1 MNKINN
7 KSLENFKNLPILKL
21 TGNFIG
27 ISAENK
33 VKVNIEFINQT
44 GEKIFEEKIARL
56 NWQGNSS
63 LVFPKKNYSLSLFE
77 KDGVTKYNIKL
88 FQDVPENNKYHL
100 KANYIDPTHARNIV
114 MARILNDLYK
124 NPLPNRS
131 IIDGFPIILYING
144 RKKGLYTLN
153 LKQSA
158 KLYGLDKKNPNHL
171 MFRAEKNTHDHINT
185 KPCAFRALST
195 NNTPNHPM
203 VDWRDKLKKNTSS
216 RDRDKLNRLIQWVMD
231 CENNPTKFKKENSQ
245 YWNTEYLID
254 YYIHSYIFGMLDSLA
269 RNMNI
274 LTYDAKI
281 WYPTFY
287 DMDSSLG
294 LFWNGSI
301 FPTNKKFP
309 DEYQTGDSLLWELV
323 SKAYKE
329 EIKDRYKEL
338 RKEKLSGENIKKYLE
353 EFINEIPEEE
363 YIEEQKNFKYTG
375 GIKFIIKNNP
385 IINQILHTI
394 YPKRWYKI
402 NPERWGNKN
411 FKLNHIKKWIDERL
425 DFVDSQ
431 ITF

>member
-7 KSLENFKNLPILKL
+7 KSLENFKNLPVLRL

-100 KANYIDPTHARNIV
+100 KANYIDPTHARN
-114 MARILNDLYK
+114 
-124 NPLPNRS
+124 
-131 IIDGFPIILYING
+131 
-144 RKKGLYTLN
+144 
-153 LKQSA
+153 
-158 KLYGLDKKNPNHL
+158 
-171 MFRAEKNTHDHINT
+171 
-185 KPCAFRALST
+185 
-195 NNTPNHPM
+195 
-203 VDWRDKLKKNTSS
+203 
-216 RDRDKLNRLIQWVMD
+216 
-231 CENNPTKFKKENSQ
+231 
-245 YWNTEYLID
+245 
-254 YYIHSYIFGMLDSLA
+254 
-269 RNMNI
+269 MNI
-274 LTYDAKI
+274 LTYVAKI

-375 GIKFIIKNNP
+375 SIKFIIKNNP

-402 NPERWGNKN
+402 NPER
-411 FKLNHIKKWIDERL
+411 
-425 DFVDSQ
+425 
-431 ITF
+431 